1 MSSFY
6 ERVGPLVERVG
17 QETERRLRRIS
28 INEWWIAQ
36 SVYLERVKYLFAAS
50 ELSIKEDGAKV
61 LIDPRTEPVN
71 REEFVNHLNSLAGES
86 VNTVW
91 TTDQE
96 EED

>member
-36 SVYLERVKYLFAAS
+36 SVYLERIKYLFAAS

-96 EED
+96 ED

>member
-96 EED
+96 ED